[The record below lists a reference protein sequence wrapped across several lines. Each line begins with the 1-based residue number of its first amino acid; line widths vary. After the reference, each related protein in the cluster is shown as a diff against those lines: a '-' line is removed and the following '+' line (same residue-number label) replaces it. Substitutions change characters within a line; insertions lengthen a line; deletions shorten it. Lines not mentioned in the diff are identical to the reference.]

1 MIETAAPSWRRLA
14 YALNLSSAVV
24 QTIAESSLLRPDIAW
39 ENALSRWM
47 TEAPTG
53 QPYYIVCW
61 ASLLQA
67 LRHADLTTLASD
79 LELVLM
85 EGLEQCV
92 CV

>member
-1 MIETAAPSWRRLA
+1 MIETAAPNWRRLA

-24 QTIAESSLLRPDIAW
+24 QIIAENSLFMPDIAC

-47 TEAPTG
+47 ADGPTDL
-53 QPYYIVCW
+53 PVCW
-61 ASLLQA
+61 ASLLLA

-85 EGLEQCV
+85 EDIE
-92 CV
+92 